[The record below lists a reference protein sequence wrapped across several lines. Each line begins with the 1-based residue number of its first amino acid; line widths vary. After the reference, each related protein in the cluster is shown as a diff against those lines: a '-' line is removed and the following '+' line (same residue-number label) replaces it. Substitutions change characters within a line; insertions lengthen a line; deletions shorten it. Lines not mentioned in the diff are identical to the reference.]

1 MPNTELYFDSIDNSI
16 NIGDTAYSC
25 TVSNQFPFSGMALNE
40 PTAIGSIV
48 DIDLDLM
55 SITVDIPGSITV
67 TSGMFIFFSRPIQVE
82 ESSLKGYYANVTFEN
97 ASQTYAELFSIGSET
112 AISSK

>member
-1 MPNTELYFDSIDNSI
+1 MPNTTLYFNNIESSI

-25 TVSNQFPFSGMALNE
+25 TIDATSGMALNE
-40 PTAIGSIV
+40 PTAIGDIV

-55 SITVDIPGSITV
+55 SITVNIPSGITV
-67 TSGMFIFFSRPIQVE
+67 TSGMFIFFSKPIQVE
-82 ESSLKGYYANVTFEN
+82 KSRLKGYYANITFEN
-97 ASQTYAELFSIGSET
+97 ASKTYAELFTISSET